1 MGVQDQIQAAGS
13 MGMSVRPKPRF
24 IDKILM
30 RNRDQKAQE
39 LAANQPMQPGMQ
51 PSGPAMMGSG
61 PGTNI
66 FGGQGAFNRPNTM
79 AMMLGGG
86 GR

>member
-1 MGVQDQIQAAGS
+1 MAFQDQIQSAGS
-13 MGMSVRPKPRF
+13 MGMSQRPKPRY

-39 LAANQPMQPGMQ
+39 AHEASSMQPGMPG

-79 AMMLGGG
+79 ALMLGG
-86 GR
+86 R